1 MWAGLELLLEIKSI
15 GSPLGL
21 DMGTKE
27 QEETQDGW
35 FEQLDGG
42 GHLLR

>member
-1 MWAGLELLLEIKSI
+1 MGYPIGVNMEIKEWEGI
-15 GSPLGL
+15 
-21 DMGTKE
+21 K
-27 QEETQDGW
+27 DGW